1 MTGCVCVCVWRGG
14 VVPRVHPAVRARVLG
29 LPDLDAHKLRKVL

>member
-1 MTGCVCVCVWRGG
+1 MTGCVEGGG
-14 VVPRVHPAVRARVLG
+14 VAPRVHPAVHARVLG